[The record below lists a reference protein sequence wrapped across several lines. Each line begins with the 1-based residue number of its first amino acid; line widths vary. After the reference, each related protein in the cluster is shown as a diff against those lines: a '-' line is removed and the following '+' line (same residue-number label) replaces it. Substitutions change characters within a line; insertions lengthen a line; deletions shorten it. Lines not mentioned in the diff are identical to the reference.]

1 MPFVG
6 PTWCDDL
13 SICLWADTAKA
24 VEIGTSIATGLILDL
39 CRQHGMTPNLRKGKT
54 AVLLSLQGKDSRQI
68 KRTYFDG
75 RDAGRLTVIGE
86 HVTYQV
92 QVCGEYKHLGGLIH
106 AKGDMRRE
114 VGKRLAMAHT
124 AFGLHRKLVFQNPI
138 FPLRKRTQLFTTL
151 VLTKLTFGMESWDLS
166 DTKTKNKLHVGIMRL
181 YRRLLGGAH
190 DRHLTDQDILTTLEL
205 PSPTTLLR
213 QTRLR
218 YLGSLYTSA
227 PSEIWSVLHG
237 DVWWRCL
244 IQDDIQWMWK
254 QLCRSSPLTDP
265 MTDFTYWE
273 FLMRQYP
280 GYWKRL
286 VRRAVYHDVLQAK
299 NRYIVD
305 RAHHGITSILQEFG
319 KLPST
324 IAGPTDKQV
333 DQDVDAG
340 PFGCLS
346 CELPCRT
353 RAGEAVHMQ
362 RKHGHNSKLRYLYDS
377 THCPACLREYHM
389 PERVHQ
395 HLRTAT
401 RCRRILQARGGFQ
414 QPALGVGTREHKAI
428 EEKHNR
434 LAPYLVGHGPQPLQP
449 SGAQLDPDDELPSHF
464 DTSLLADIDG
474 CIGQHEVLED
484 VCLLAE
490 LKATIRAKPRSW
502 TTLTTAVGFALK
514 ELRAHPPP
522 VEDGLAIRFCEIGPQ
537 LIDPSKWHFLGSL
550 EKDKP
555 YQEGG
560 WERYIADLVMRPT
573 AQWRQTHIPRHFG
586 RERYFLHFFSGRRRP
601 GDLQYYLDRHHFTG
615 FTLYTVSID
624 IVVDANRGDLMKE
637 ETRQFWLRA
646 IRQGHVVA
654 MIGGPPCE
662 TWSQARTVSIDGNSH
677 REGSRGP

>member
-1 MPFVG
+1 MVFGYLWSRVLQALQEQLLAHGLLTTYPHLDDPGLQGQPRGDLVTFVG

-24 VEIGTSIATGLILDL
+24 VETGTSIATGLILDL

-166 DTKTKNKLHVGIMRL
+166 DIKTKNKLHVGIMRL

-273 FLMRQYP
+273 ILMRQYP

-305 RAHHGITSILQEFG
+305 RAHHGIISILQEFG
-319 KLPST
+319 KLPT
-324 IAGPTDKQV
+324 AIASPTDKQV
-333 DQDVDAG
+333 DEDTEVG

-346 CELPCRT
+346 CEFPCRT
-353 RAGEAVHMQ
+353 RAGPC
-362 RKHGHNSKLRYLYDS
+362 
-377 THCPACLREYHM
+377 TC
-389 PERVHQ
+389 
-395 HLRTAT
+395 
-401 RCRRILQARGGFQ
+401 
-414 QPALGVGTREHKAI
+414 
-428 EEKHNR
+428 
-434 LAPYLVGHGPQPLQP
+434 
-449 SGAQLDPDDELPSHF
+449 SGSM
-464 DTSLLADIDG
+464 
-474 CIGQHEVLED
+474 
-484 VCLLAE
+484 
-490 LKATIRAKPRSW
+490 ATIPNYCATC
-502 TTLTTAVGFALK
+502 TTVHTARPAYVNTTCQNGYISTYEPLHAVDESYKNVGVFNNRGLGLGRVSTKLLRRNTIASHPIWWAMDLNLCSHLGNDWIRRMSSQPTLMPVFLLTLMVA
-514 ELRAHPPP
+514 
-522 VEDGLAIRFCEIGPQ
+522 
-537 LIDPSKWHFLGSL
+537 LGSL
-550 EKDKP
+550 
-555 YQEGG
+555 
-560 WERYIADLVMRPT
+560 WH
-573 AQWRQTHIPRHFG
+573 WRTSVSWRSSRLQFG
-586 RERYFLHFFSGRRRP
+586 PNPDP
-601 GDLQYYLDRHHFTG
+601 GL
-615 FTLYTVSID
+615 
-624 IVVDANRGDLMKE
+624 
-637 ETRQFWLRA
+637 
-646 IRQGHVVA
+646 
-654 MIGGPPCE
+654 P
-662 TWSQARTVSIDGNSH
+662 
-677 REGSRGP
+677 

>member
-1 MPFVG
+1 MP
-6 PTWCDDL
+6 D
-13 SICLWADTAKA
+13 
-24 VEIGTSIATGLILDL
+24 
-39 CRQHGMTPNLRKGKT
+39 
-54 AVLLSLQGKDSRQI
+54 
-68 KRTYFDG
+68 
-75 RDAGRLTVIGE
+75 
-86 HVTYQV
+86 
-92 QVCGEYKHLGGLIH
+92 
-106 AKGDMRRE
+106 
-114 VGKRLAMAHT
+114 
-124 AFGLHRKLVFQNPI
+124 
-138 FPLRKRTQLFTTL
+138 
-151 VLTKLTFGMESWDLS
+151 
-166 DTKTKNKLHVGIMRL
+166 
-181 YRRLLGGAH
+181 
-190 DRHLTDQDILTTLEL
+190 
-205 PSPTTLLR
+205 
-213 QTRLR
+213 
-218 YLGSLYTSA
+218 
-227 PSEIWSVLHG
+227 
-237 DVWWRCL
+237 
-244 IQDDIQWMWK
+244 
-254 QLCRSSPLTDP
+254 
-265 MTDFTYWE
+265 
-273 FLMRQYP
+273 
-280 GYWKRL
+280 
-286 VRRAVYHDVLQAK
+286 
-299 NRYIVD
+299 
-305 RAHHGITSILQEFG
+305 
-319 KLPST
+319 
-324 IAGPTDKQV
+324 
-333 DQDVDAG
+333 
-340 PFGCLS
+340 
-346 CELPCRT
+346 
-353 RAGEAVHMQ
+353 
-362 RKHGHNSKLRYLYDS
+362 
-377 THCPACLREYHM
+377 
-389 PERVHQ
+389 RVHQ

-502 TTLTTAVGFALK
+502 TTLTTTVGFALK

-522 VEDGLAIRFCEIGPQ
+522 AEDGLAIRFCEIGPQ
-537 LIDPSKWHFLGSL
+537 LIDPSNWHFLGSL

-560 WERYIADLVMRPT
+560 WERYLAELVMHPT

-662 TWSQARTVSIDGNSH
+662 TWSQARTVSMDGNSH
-677 REGSRGP
+677 REGSRGPRAVRDECHPWGMDSLGLGELTQIIFGTTLLLFVLEAFCLTTIMGGAGLVEHPAEPTKDGCATIWRLAITSLLLQLPGVSRLRVIQGSLDQSPRSRLTWCMLDFPCWLISWQSTLSSRRSERPALEKMSLVGIVRPDLKNIHLLWTEPWHKPSRKALSDCRWTIQCNYLHLTWCHYFKRASVRRLVPILPLANPPEEVQALFWHPIICRFVQSFRNSTPANGRSKTLLHAERKKNAFRSFFFKTLKP

>member
-1 MPFVG
+1 MYVPLPVRVQEIPLQMWSLDIFGLVYSKHFKSNSQRMACLPRTLLDDPGLQGQPRGDLVPFVG

-24 VEIGTSIATGLILDL
+24 VETGASIATGLILDL

-237 DVWWRCL
+237 DAWWRCL

-305 RAHHGITSILQEFG
+305 RAHHGIINILHEFG
-319 KLPST
+319 KLPT
-324 IAGPTDKQV
+324 AIASPTDKQV
-333 DQDVDAG
+333 DARLDRLDV
-340 PFGCLS
+340 
-346 CELPCRT
+346 
-353 RAGEAVHMQ
+353 
-362 RKHGHNSKLRYLYDS
+362 
-377 THCPACLREYHM
+377 
-389 PERVHQ
+389 
-395 HLRTAT
+395 
-401 RCRRILQARGGFQ
+401 
-414 QPALGVGTREHKAI
+414 
-428 EEKHNR
+428 
-434 LAPYLVGHGPQPLQP
+434 YLVSSPVGLVQERLCTCSGSMATTPNCATCTTVHTARHAYVNTTCQNGYISTYEPLHAVDESYKNVGVFNNRRLGLGRVSTKPLRRNTIASHPIWWAMDLNLCSHLGNNWIRRMSSQPTLMP
-449 SGAQLDPDDELPSHF
+449 V
-464 DTSLLADIDG
+464 SLL
-474 CIGQHEVLED
+474 
-484 VCLLAE
+484 
-490 LKATIRAKPRSW
+490 
-502 TTLTTAVGFALK
+502 TLIVA
-514 ELRAHPPP
+514 
-522 VEDGLAIRFCEIGPQ
+522 
-537 LIDPSKWHFLGSL
+537 LGSL
-550 EKDKP
+550 
-555 YQEGG
+555 
-560 WERYIADLVMRPT
+560 WH
-573 AQWRQTHIPRHFG
+573 WRTSVFWRSSRLQFG
-586 RERYFLHFFSGRRRP
+586 PNPDP
-601 GDLQYYLDRHHFTG
+601 GLPWTPL
-615 FTLYTVSID
+615 
-624 IVVDANRGDLMKE
+624 
-637 ETRQFWLRA
+637 
-646 IRQGHVVA
+646 
-654 MIGGPPCE
+654 
-662 TWSQARTVSIDGNSH
+662 
-677 REGSRGP
+677 